1 MIAECLTCVLKNLVG
16 VFLTVIFLNRLS
28 VYKIKIKIP
37 ALCITSVAILAVAVI
52 PYIKLEIKSASE
64 IADFST
70 LFSFTLLPY
79 FILQKKK
86 KLTFALFGLI
96 LNSVLDLFVET
107 TNYIFKINNETVS
120 NIIFLSFEA
129 FLFVVFLII
138 NARNKMDFSIDILEN
153 VPVIIYIVIFISA
166 LSTYYTM
173 MLPKNNEFTQN
184 NSYFLL
190 IGSVFLVI
198 GCMIFMILK
207 YISIIQ
213 AQKTAQ
219 LQVDSQLTQ
228 YEELL
233 NKNHEIKRFKHDY
246 KNNMYALS
254 SLINDGKVDD
264 AKAFIAEMNM
274 SIENTEITFATGN
287 YLADAIISHK
297 ALVAKQNGIEI
308 FFEGTIPPSGI
319 TNNDLCTILANALD
333 NAIEGSLKCVP
344 CSIEIKAT
352 ETNDGFMI
360 EISNPVC
367 KQINIKNNK
376 IPSTKKSLKNHGFG
390 IENIK
395 TVAERN
401 NGFVKLECKNNIFI
415 IKIALMF
422 KNEEL
427 LK

>member
-1 MIAECLTCVLKNLVG
+1 
-16 VFLTVIFLNRLS
+16 
-28 VYKIKIKIP
+28 
-37 ALCITSVAILAVAVI
+37 
-52 PYIKLEIKSASE
+52 
-64 IADFST
+64 
-70 LFSFTLLPY
+70 
-79 FILQKKK
+79 
-86 KLTFALFGLI
+86 FALFGLI

-207 YISIIQ
+207 YISMIQ
-213 AQKTAQ
+213 VQKTVQ
-219 LQVDSQLTQ
+219 LQIDSQLTQ

-297 ALVAKQNGIEI
+297 ALVAKQNDIEI
-308 FFEGTIPPSGI
+308 NFDGTIPASGI
-319 TNNDLCTILANALD
+319 TNNDLCTVLSNALD
-333 NAIEGSLKCVP
+333 NAIEGSVKCSP
-344 CSIEIKAT
+344 CSINIKSFESRDGFIIEIK
-352 ETNDGFMI
+352 
-360 EISNPVC
+360 NPVN
-367 KQINIKNNK
+367 KQINIKDNK
-376 IPSTKKSLKNHGFG
+376 ITSSKRSKKNHGFG